1 MYYTTQVPMLSSRQF
16 DNEVI
21 LANFDTGIYYSLSGT
36 AADVWLGLKSG
47 AASDEVVSAFSAAY
61 SNNAQTAKI
70 SVSRFIEELLTEK
83 LVAPLEN
90 EPERHPW
97 SPKTSEQFENPKID
111 RFDDLRDLLLL
122 DPIHDVGE
130 AGWPVRAKDVV

>member
-47 AASDEVVSAFSAAY
+47 AASEEVVSAFSATY
-61 SNNAQTAKI
+61 SNDAQTAKI

-90 EPERHPW
+90 APERHPW
-97 SPKTSEQFENPKID
+97 SPKASEQFKNPKIE